1 MNADD
6 ILQLCSS
13 TTKLQ
18 LMVDIYVS
26 FGIERSV
33 TFSLLKS
40 NCLAIYPGKIHF
52 PSSSS
57 QLSGNSLNW
66 SNKLRCLGF
75 LLLTILK
82 ICFI

>member
-6 ILQLCSS
+6 ILLLCSS

-40 NCLAIYPGKIHF
+40 NCLAIYIRVK
-52 PSSSS
+52 
-57 QLSGNSLNW
+57 
-66 SNKLRCLGF
+66 
-75 LLLTILK
+75 
-82 ICFI
+82 FIFHHQAVS